1 MSNRNIKS
9 GHGLKIEGF
18 LNIDIINKKNNV
30 HKVYKNTITNAGK
43 QYFLDKCAGNLLR
56 IAADTFGMT
65 AGLSAISTV
74 GSSSETPF
82 PGRTSRAD
90 SCLTNVLL
98 NLGDEANSLTGS
110 TTFINVY
117 DENMDEA
124 SKVVGYANSN
134 ITPTVDGKE
143 GSIDYCKGEYVID
156 PYTVCERWKYPEGV
170 ASGTIDTIAMMPGA
184 CVKTKFGHG
193 LCMFK
198 CLDKINKQY
207 TNFTRQ
213 SDGFLIPGVAG
224 FTGNDEILLNFEQD
238 GNSRWKFSLTTGEI
252 TAVPAGDNF
261 FVVLAFDEWAASSAY
276 YLYDMYYDNGYLYVL
291 RGQYAPNGGSG
302 YYGAYLHVFVYNMTS
317 GGVLVTNYA
326 LNAPSGGNNQ
336 REQYISGAKFLKVSS
351 SLYVTTWSYNIRTDG
366 YDPSSQKVAKL
377 WKLSSSGAYFDNV
390 EGTAQSDF
398 SSIGFNLPSGLKI
411 YDVGLGSYG
420 TSYIMYMSCRLNN
433 ISDSTNTGK
442 LSFGIVFTSLSDP
455 IGSAT
460 GALYG
465 LGMYSVAFSA
475 GSNRGILKIGAFNDS
490 SPDDTTGTEY
500 FNNYYDVS
508 SALKMIENNT
518 NPETDSS
525 SYFETGE
532 KVSCVG
538 YGVWLSLDGWSSNV
552 LSFVKLNT
560 PIEKGD
566 DDIMYVS
573 YGYKVV

>member
-74 GSSSETPF
+74 GFDSDMPF

-98 NLGDEANSLTGS
+98 NLGDEANSLTGN
-110 TTFINVY
+110 TTFINVF
-117 DENMDEA
+117 DANMAEA

-134 ITPTVDGKE
+134 ITPTLDGKE

-261 FVVLAFDEWAASSAY
+261 LVVLGYDSSAAGSAY
-276 YLYDMYYDNGYLYVL
+276 YLYDMYYEDGYLYVL
-291 RGQYAPNGGSG
+291 RGQYAPNGYSGWYGSN
-302 YYGAYLHVFVYNMTS
+302 LRVFVYNMTS
-317 GGVLVTNYA
+317 GGVLVTNFA
-326 LNAPSGGNNQ
+326 LNVPSGTERN
-336 REQYISGAKFLKVSS
+336 QYICGAKFLKVSS
-351 SLYVTTWSYNIRTDG
+351 SLYVTTWCDNIEIDE
-366 YDPSSQKVAKL
+366 YDPSSQTVAKL
-377 WKLSSSGAYFDNV
+377 WKLSKSGAYFDNV
-390 EGTAQSDF
+390 EGTGQTDF

-433 ISDSTNTGK
+433 KSSSVNTGA

-475 GSNRGILKIGAFNDS
+475 GSNRGILKIGAFNES
-490 SPDDTTGTEY
+490 TPTDTTGTDR

-508 SALKMIENNT
+508 SALKMIENNSD
-518 NPETDSS
+518 PGPDSS

>member
-43 QYFLDKCAGNLLR
+43 QYFLDKCAGNMLR

-65 AGLSAISTV
+65 AGLSAISTI
-74 GSSSETPF
+74 GNNANYPF

-98 NLGDEANSLTGS
+98 NLGDEANSLTGNTS
-110 TTFINVY
+110 FINVF
-117 DENMDEA
+117 DANMDQA

-134 ITPTVDGKE
+134 ITPTLDGKE

-184 CVKTKFGHG
+184 CIKTKFGHG

-261 FVVLAFDEWAASSAY
+261 FVVLAYDSSAAGGAY

-291 RGQYAPNGGSG
+291 RGSTAPNGNNPGRYGSG
-302 YYGAYLHVFVYNMTS
+302 LRVFVYNMTS
-317 GGVLVTNYA
+317 GGVLVTNFSLEVPISTA
-326 LNAPSGGNNQ
+326 
-336 REQYISGAKFLKVSS
+336 RDQYVCGAKFLKVSS
-351 SLYVTTWSYNIRTDG
+351 SLYVTTWCYNIKTDE
-366 YDPSSQKVAKL
+366 YDPSSQTVAKL
-377 WKLSSSGAYFDNV
+377 WKLSKTGAYFDNV
-390 EGTAQSDF
+390 EGEAQTDF

-420 TSYIMYMSCRLNN
+420 TSYIMYMSCRLTNN
-433 ISDSTNTGK
+433 ADGLNTGA

-490 SPDDTTGTEY
+490 SPSATTGTEY

-508 SALKMIENNT
+508 SALKKIENNSD
-518 NPETDSS
+518 PAQGS
-525 SYFETGE
+525 GE
-532 KVSCVG
+532 EVSCVG

>member
-9 GHGLKIEGF
+9 GHGLKLEGF

-43 QYFLDKCAGNLLR
+43 QYFLDKCAGNMLR

-65 AGLSAISTV
+65 AGLSAISTI
-74 GSSSETPF
+74 GSQTTYPF

-98 NLGDEANSLTGS
+98 NLGDEANSLTGNTS
-110 TTFINVY
+110 FINVF
-117 DENMDEA
+117 DANMAEA

-184 CVKTKFGHG
+184 CIKTKFGHG

-261 FVVLAFDEWAASSAY
+261 FVVLAYDSSAANSAY

-291 RGQYAPNGGSG
+291 RGSTAPNGASAGRYGSG
-302 YYGAYLHVFVYNMTS
+302 LRVFVYNMTS
-317 GGVLVTNYA
+317 GGVLVTNFS
-326 LNAPSGGNNQ
+326 LEVPISTVMD
-336 REQYISGAKFLKVSS
+336 QYVCGAKFLKVSS
-351 SLYVTTWSYNIRTDG
+351 SLYVTTWCYNIKTDG
-366 YDPSSQKVAKL
+366 YDPSSQSVAKL
-377 WKLSSSGAYFDNV
+377 WKLSKTGAYFDNV
-390 EGTAQSDF
+390 EGEAQSDF

-420 TSYIMYMSCRLNN
+420 TSYIMYMSCRLTNKA
-433 ISDSTNTGK
+433 DGLNTGA

-455 IGSAT
+455 LGSAT

-490 SPDDTTGTEY
+490 SPSDTTGTEY
-500 FNNYYDVS
+500 FNNFYDVS
-508 SALKMIENNT
+508 SALKMVENNT
-518 NPETDSS
+518 DPAQGS
-525 SYFETGE
+525 GE
-532 KVSCVG
+532 EVSCVG

>member
-74 GSSSETPF
+74 GFDSDMPF

-98 NLGDEANSLTGS
+98 NLGDEANSLTGN
-110 TTFINVY
+110 TTFINVF
-117 DENMDEA
+117 DANMAEA

-134 ITPTVDGKE
+134 ITPTLDGKE

-261 FVVLAFDEWAASSAY
+261 LVVLGYDSSAAGSAY
-276 YLYDMYYDNGYLYVL
+276 YLYDMYYEDGYLYVL
-291 RGQYAPNGGSG
+291 RGQYAPNGYSGWYGSN
-302 YYGAYLHVFVYNMTS
+302 LRVFVYNMTS
-317 GGVLVTNYA
+317 GGVLVTNFA
-326 LNAPSGGNNQ
+326 LNVPSGTE
-336 REQYISGAKFLKVSS
+336 RDQYICGAKFLKVSS
-351 SLYVTTWSYNIRTDG
+351 SLYVTTWCDNIEIDE
-366 YDPSSQKVAKL
+366 YDPSSQTVAKL
-377 WKLSSSGAYFDNV
+377 WKLSKSGAYFDNV
-390 EGTAQSDF
+390 EGTGQTDF

-433 ISDSTNTGK
+433 KSSSVNTGA

-475 GSNRGILKIGAFNDS
+475 GSNRGILKIGAFNES
-490 SPDDTTGTEY
+490 TPTDTTGTDR

-508 SALKMIENNT
+508 SAFKMIENNSD
-518 NPETDSS
+518 PGPDSS

-532 KVSCVG
+532 KVNCVG